1 MGEPSVA
8 SSEVRKW
15 FQQEVSELWPAALG
29 SMSLR
34 RSPCV
39 REHCTACESGEQHRS
54 YVLYTRVHG
63 RRRAVYVPK
72 ELVSE
77 LEAALKR
84 GRELEARLHEA
95 AVRYAKALKS
105 ERKRR
110 RRGKG
115 EEPS

>member
-1 MGEPSVA
+1 MSERGFS

-39 REHCTACESGEQHRS
+39 RERCTACESGEQHRS
-54 YVLYTRVHG
+54 FVLYTRVHG
-63 RRRAVYVPK
+63 RRHAVYVPK

-77 LEAALKR
+77 LEAALER
-84 GRELEARLHEA
+84 GRKLEARLHEA
-95 AVRYAKALKS
+95 AVRYAKALKL
-105 ERKRR
+105 ERKRH

-115 EEPS
+115 GEPS

>member
-1 MGEPSVA
+1 MTERSSL
-8 SSEVRKW
+8 SSEVQKW
-15 FQQEVSELWPAALG
+15 FEQEVSELWPAALG

-39 REHCTACESGEQHRS
+39 RERCTACESGEQHRS

-63 RRRAVYVPK
+63 RRHAVYVPK

-77 LEAALKR
+77 LEAVLER
-84 GRELEARLHEA
+84 GRELEALLHEA

-110 RRGKG
+110 RDK
-115 EEPS
+115 ETS